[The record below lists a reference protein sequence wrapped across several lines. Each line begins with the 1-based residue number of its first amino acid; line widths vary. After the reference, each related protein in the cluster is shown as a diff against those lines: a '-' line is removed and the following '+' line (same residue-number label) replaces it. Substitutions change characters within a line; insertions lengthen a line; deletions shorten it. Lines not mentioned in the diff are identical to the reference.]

1 MISLIIPT
9 YKNPTVLD
17 LCLRSAIEG
26 QDQDNEILVI
36 VDGCLEENLDVLEKY
51 TDSIKPQILTE
62 NAGMSVAQNVGVE
75 ASTTGKI
82 LIINDDNVMPRG
94 WDTILD
100 KYDLT
105 DTVWAP
111 NHIEPFPSIFRQIK
125 IKDLGR
131 DPATF
136 DLERFWKYEESI
148 REDCIEM
155 NGSTYPILM
164 SKENYQAVEGFD
176 VDYPTKAGSVSDWDF
191 FLKCE
196 LNGWKM
202 LRTYQCSLYHFVST
216 TRKSKEEQQ
225 RAYQTEQDCKAFFAK
240 KWGTSPQHNPI
251 TNSKMIKVN
260 NVN

>member
-9 YKNPTVLD
+9 YKNPEVLE

-26 QDQDNEILVI
+26 QEQDNEILVI

-51 TDSIKPQILTE
+51 KDKIKPQILTE
-62 NAGMSVAQNVGVE
+62 NAGMSIAQNIGVE
-75 ASTTGKI
+75 ASTTGKV
-82 LIINDDNVMPRG
+82 LVINDDNVLPRS

-100 KYDLT
+100 KYDLS

-111 NHIEPFPSIFRQIK
+111 NQIEPFPSIFKQFK

-131 DPATF
+131 NLSEF
-136 DLERFWKYEESI
+136 NLEKFWKYEESI

-155 NGSTYPILM
+155 NGCTYPILI
-164 SKENYQAVEGFD
+164 SKDNYQAVDGFD

-196 LNGWKM
+196 LKGWKM
-202 LRTYQCSLYHFVST
+202 LRTYQCSFYHFVSVS
-216 TRKSKEEQQ
+216 RKSEEEMKQ
-225 RAYQTEQDCKAFFAK
+225 AWETENKCKQFFAD
-240 KWGTSPQHNPI
+240 KWGVAPEHNPV
-251 TNSKMIKVN
+251 TNSKMVKVKN
-260 NVN
+260 G